1 MGAPPSIYIDEAP
14 PSRKKK
20 VSNAFYGKN
29 VLYYRISKIARGN
42 SPPKP
47 PTRDS
52 IPWTPSGVAA
62 TSQTPFVSDGWK
74 LPPPDPCI
82 FSLELGLSSRLLLLT
97 RLPMGASRTRQ
108 GGIRKKNQFR
118 SMSV

>member
-42 SPPKP
+42 SPPKS
-47 PTRDS
+47 PTRDFLS
-52 IPWTPSGVAA
+52 PGPLLGLPP
-62 TSQTPFVSDGWK
+62 QTPFVSDGWK
-74 LPPPDPCI
+74 LPPPDTCT
-82 FSLELGLSSRLLLLT
+82 FSPELGLSSRLLFLT
-97 RLPMGASRTRQ
+97 PLPMGAARR
-108 GGIRKKNQFR
+108 
-118 SMSV
+118 